1 MQHLMQNSAATLK
14 KMCQDAGL
22 ETKNTKNEKA
32 KHLSALGAAKCYE
45 MLNSSLDAKIEATPK
60 VKGQKRPRDETE
72 EDKIRLET
80 ESTSSVETCSLY
92 RNSISQELLAERAA
106 RRNM

>member
-22 ETKNTKNEKA
+22 ETKNTKIEKA

-45 MLNSSLDAKIEATPK
+45 MLSKTEPEATSR
-60 VKGQKRPRDETE
+60 GQKRPRGETE
-72 EDKIRLET
+72 EDKTRPET
-80 ESTSSVETCSLY
+80 EATSSIETHS
-92 RNSISQELLAERAA
+92 
-106 RRNM
+106 